1 MAKAATA
8 DELEE
13 MAGRLANGADITYE
27 QADSVFLAY
36 KTHGRKKADPKTEA
50 ALSLWFDAVLKEL
63 KARRRSG
70 VFAHTLPVTLFD
82 GDGFFQVVSECLKS
96 LPEEERA
103 SYVVGEASFVRKV
116 EEEAKKAISDAG
128 CGVRDLVEKSD
139 ARASYGPSVKALGF
153 LRARTLN
160 RLEALR
166 EYREVI
172 SYARDDDL
180 LRGFDLW
187 CELAEQKDPSVV
199 NRIVR
204 QRNFRDMDV
213 VLTRAAVIEY
223 LDRVGMPVLRACCRH
238 LCGVESWDIL
248 LAPDAAIPNWPKGRP
263 EDLFNFN
270 NEMVRPRW
278 VTEYVESGIVRPGI
292 PERRGRPRSQ
302 GARGPEEVSALD
314 AMVSAVDY
322 YIMLEKHKEELIEN
336 LPEIDRF

>member
-50 ALSLWFDAVLKEL
+50 ALSLWFDAVLSEL

-96 LPEEERA
+96 LPKEERVLL
-103 SYVVGEASFVRKV
+103 VVGKADFIKAVRNEADKVASVAGRSFKSLLGEEGPCEECGKATRK
-116 EEEAKKAISDAG
+116 
-128 CGVRDLVEKSD
+128 
-139 ARASYGPSVKALGF
+139 LGF

-322 YIMLEKHKEELIEN
+322 YIMSEKHREELVEN
-336 LPEIDRF
+336 LSEIDEF

>member
-36 KTHGRKKADPKTEA
+36 KTHGRKKANPKTEA

-70 VFAHTLPVTLFD
+70 VFAHTLPVTLFE

-96 LPEEERA
+96 LPKEERVLL
-103 SYVVGEASFVRKV
+103 VVGKADFIKAVRNEADKVASVAGRSFKSLLGEEGPCEECGKATRK
-116 EEEAKKAISDAG
+116 
-128 CGVRDLVEKSD
+128 
-139 ARASYGPSVKALGF
+139 LGF

-204 QRNFRDMDV
+204 QRNFRDMNM

-223 LDRVGMPVLRACCRH
+223 LDRVGMPVLLACCRH
-238 LCGVESWDIL
+238 LCGDENRDIL
-248 LAPDAAIPNWPKGRP
+248 LAPDAPIPNWPKGRP
-263 EDLFNFN
+263 EDLFSFN
-270 NEMVRPRW
+270 TVRPLWLW
-278 VTEYVESGIVRPGI
+278 VTKYVESGMVRPGI
-292 PERRGRPRSQ
+292 PERRGRPRYQ

-322 YIMLEKHKEELIEN
+322 YITSEKHKEELVEN
-336 LPEIDRF
+336 LPEIDR